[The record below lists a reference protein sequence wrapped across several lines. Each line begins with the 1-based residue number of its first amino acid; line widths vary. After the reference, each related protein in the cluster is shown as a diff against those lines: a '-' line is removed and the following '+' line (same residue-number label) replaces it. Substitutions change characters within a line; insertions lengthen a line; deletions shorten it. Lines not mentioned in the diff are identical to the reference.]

1 MECSNCHKNFC
12 SKHLHDYNRCPNP
25 KCRHIP
31 FIYQSNPE
39 LKKKISDIINTCK
52 ICGQKCSNSQELK
65 MHLKKCQMEC
75 SLCDFSG
82 NKEMFWAH
90 LIDKHKNQIIEKFKK
105 NNNDNLNE
113 RNERDEEGFN
123 IEEEEKN
130 NGDFSSS
137 VNLNQ
142 GSTYPKTNN
151 YTVSSINIDDS
162 DKFDEESQNNQNSNI
177 QNSNYIKDFHDSNYT
192 SNIEYMENNQYNPK
206 NNNDCYKKE
215 SLVINSDVPEI
226 NNTMQILRA
235 TPFVNQQTTENTNVK
250 MQQNRY
256 NNDQFKIPFTERN
269 SNNVIKVNDLI
280 YCNSQNNDIKCNCC
294 PDHICKIGCC
304 LCVECM
310 KNNCIRLGLNENQLI
325 NKEGRVATLCRGS
338 YYCGYKYIK
347 ITKNVIGREFKN
359 EVKCLNP
366 GDPCES
372 CKVLTKFMKEYSK
385 IF

>member
-25 KCRHIP
+25 KCGHIP

-82 NKEMFWAH
+82 SKEMFWAH

-130 NGDFSSS
+130 NEDFSNT

-142 GSTYPKTNN
+142 GSTYPQTNN
-151 YTVSSINIDDS
+151 
-162 DKFDEESQNNQNSNI
+162 NQ
-177 QNSNYIKDFHDSNYT
+177 F
-192 SNIEYMENNQYNPK
+192 
-206 NNNDCYKKE
+206 
-215 SLVINSDVPEI
+215 
-226 NNTMQILRA
+226 QI
-235 TPFVNQQTTENTNVK
+235 P
-250 MQQNRY
+250 
-256 NNDQFKIPFTERN
+256 ITERN
-269 SNNVIKVNDLI
+269 SNNVIKVNNLI
-280 YCNSQNNDIKCNCC
+280 YCNSKNNDIKCNCC

-310 KNNCIRLGLNENQLI
+310 KKNCIRLGLNKYQLI

-372 CKVLTKFMKEYSK
+372 CKVLNKFMKEYSK
-385 IF
+385 IFFVCYVFF